1 MRPTWEPF
9 PRGATP
15 CKTSVPKLTRSA
27 NGVGLCWSG
36 RRRLRSSRP
45 STRTTCS
52 RGRHLGGYQ
61 GGASGKQERKEGAGG
76 YRGRGASGSRRHAH
90 TGGMMESRVVDP
102 SSRRTLGG
110 TGLSVSPLCVG
121 CAPLGDM
128 PETFDFSVDEERAGE
143 TLRAVLESQINF
155 LDTAASYGDGESE
168 RRIGEVLE
176 ELGGLPED
184 IVLATKADRDLTTGE
199 FSGEQMRRSVERSL
213 RLLGLDRLQ
222 LVYLHDPEHESF
234 EHMMSDGGPVEV
246 LTGLKEEGVIQHLGV
261 AGGPIDL
268 MIRFVETDLF
278 EAVITHNRYTLVNRT
293 ADPLFE
299 VAAERGVAALNA
311 APYGSGI
318 LAKGPDAYARYE
330 YKEAPNEMVEQVPA
344 MRDACRE
351 FDVPL
356 AAAALQ
362 FSLKDHRIVSTIVG
376 MSRPERVEQTLDLA
390 THPIPA
396 ELWDRIDAL
405 ESSNG

>member
-1 MRPTWEPF
+1 
-9 PRGATP
+9 
-15 CKTSVPKLTRSA
+15 
-27 NGVGLCWSG
+27 
-36 RRRLRSSRP
+36 
-45 STRTTCS
+45 
-52 RGRHLGGYQ
+52 
-61 GGASGKQERKEGAGG
+61 
-76 YRGRGASGSRRHAH
+76 
-90 TGGMMESRVVDP
+90 MMESRVVDP
-102 SSRRTLGG
+102 SSRKTLGG

-128 PETFDFSVDEERAGE
+128 PETFDYSVDEERARE
-143 TLRAVLESQINF
+143 TLRTVLESQINF
-155 LDTAASYGDGESE
+155 LDTAASYGNGESE
-168 RRIGEVLE
+168 RRIGEVLKE
-176 ELGGLPED
+176 MGGLPED
-184 IVLATKADRDLTTGE
+184 VVLATKADRDLTTGD
-199 FSGEQMRRSVERSL
+199 FSGEQMRRSLGRSL
-213 RLLGLDRLQ
+213 RLLGMDRLQ
-222 LVYLHDPEHESF
+222 LVYLHDPENGSF
-234 EHMMSDGGPVEV
+234 EHMMSDGGPLEV

-278 EAVITHNRYTLVNRT
+278 EALITHNRYTLLNRA
-293 ADPLFE
+293 ADPLFD

-330 YKEAPNEMVEQVPA
+330 YREAPKEMVEQVRA
-344 MRDACRE
+344 MQEACRE

-362 FSLKDHRIVSTIVG
+362 FSMRDPRIVSTIVG
-376 MSRPERVEQTLDLA
+376 MTRPERVEQTLNLA

-396 ELWDRIDAL
+396 ELWERIEAL

>member
-1 MRPTWEPF
+1 
-9 PRGATP
+9 
-15 CKTSVPKLTRSA
+15 
-27 NGVGLCWSG
+27 
-36 RRRLRSSRP
+36 
-45 STRTTCS
+45 
-52 RGRHLGGYQ
+52 
-61 GGASGKQERKEGAGG
+61 
-76 YRGRGASGSRRHAH
+76 
-90 TGGMMESRVVDP
+90 
-102 SSRRTLGG
+102 
-110 TGLSVSPLCVG
+110 
-121 CAPLGDM
+121 M
-128 PETFDFSVDEERAGE
+128 PETFDFSVDEDRARE

-176 ELGGLPED
+176 EIGGLPEGV
-184 IVLATKADRDLTTGE
+184 VLATKADRDLTTGD

-213 RLLGLDRLQ
+213 RLLGMDRLQ

-246 LTGLKEEGVIQHLGV
+246 LTGLKGEGVIQHLGV

-268 MIRFVETDLF
+268 MIRFLETDLF

-293 ADPLFE
+293 ADPLFD
-299 VAAERGVAALNA
+299 VAAERRVAALNA

-330 YKEAPNEMVEQVPA
+330 YSEAPKEMVEQVRA

-351 FDVPL
+351 FDVPP

-362 FSLKDHRIVSTIVG
+362 FSLKDPRIVSTIVG
-376 MSRPERVEQTLDLA
+376 MSRPERVKQTLDLGY
-390 THPIPA
+390 HPNCGSA
-396 ELWDRIDAL
+396 
-405 ESSNG
+405 